1 MNPEKIKKSLQ
12 YKSFQGLPG
21 NQISH
26 WQNTDETGSTIHI
39 LLLGSQAL
47 EMKEQ
52 FHYPWWISLS
62 NPYGPHFWFQF
73 WVGDGE

>member
-1 MNPEKIKKSLQ
+1 MNPEKNKIKSLQ

-52 FHYPWWISLS
+52 FHYP
-62 NPYGPHFWFQF
+62 
-73 WVGDGE
+73 